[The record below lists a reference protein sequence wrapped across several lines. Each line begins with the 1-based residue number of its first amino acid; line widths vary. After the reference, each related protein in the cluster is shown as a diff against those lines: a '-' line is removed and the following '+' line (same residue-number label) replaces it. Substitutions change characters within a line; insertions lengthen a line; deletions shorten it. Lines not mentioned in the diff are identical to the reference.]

1 MGNRPVTSG
10 VEQGVG
16 AHAGAGPATETGTP
30 GSPPGPESFES
41 FFQRSWPGAVR
52 LVALLTQ
59 DRSAAEE
66 LAQDA
71 FTQMYASWGR
81 AANPEA
87 YLRTALVN
95 RCHNWRRRG
104 RVREAKLPLLAGA
117 ATVELPADELS
128 DAVAALPFRQR
139 AVIVLRYY
147 GGLSEAEIGAALE
160 CRNGTVKSLAARAL
174 ATLERVIER

>member
-1 MGNRPVTSG
+1 MDARAA
-10 VEQGVG
+10 VEPALVDDQP
-16 AHAGAGPATETGTP
+16 AGARL
-30 GSPPGPESFES
+30 PEAFDGFFE
-41 FFQRSWPGAVR
+41 RTWPGAVR
-52 LVALLTQ
+52 LAALLTQ

-87 YLRTALVN
+87 YLRTTLVN
-95 RCHNWRRRG
+95 RCHNWRRHV

-117 ATVELPADELS
+117 PSVDLPTDELA

-147 GGLSEAEIGAALE
+147 GGLSETEIGAALG